1 MPSYVNEPAMT
12 YTLTDFIDM
21 KNQDDLTY
29 IHFTILRESDTS
41 KIKYVEQNIIDLYM
55 PELKKI
61 CVKVEDI
68 TSEQI
73 AKYKYAPDLLAYDI
87 YGSTQLDF
95 IVLLSNGIIDPK
107 EFSMNRGYLTLPRPS
122 VLNQFLSEV
131 YNSESDWIEVNRTQ
145 LGETLVF

>member
-1 MPSYVNEPAMT
+1 
-12 YTLTDFIDM
+12 M

-29 IHFTILRESDTS
+29 VHFTILRESDTS
-41 KIKYVEQNIIDLYM
+41 KIKYLEQNLIDLYM

-61 CVKVEDI
+61 CVRVEEI

-87 YGSTQLDF
+87 YGSVQLDF
-95 IVLLSNGIIDPK
+95 IVLLCNGIIDPK

-131 YNSESDWIEVNRTQ
+131 YNSESQWIETNRTQ
-145 LGETLVF
+145 LRESIII